1 MRLPLPDR
9 HPRDSYKHMLMQ
21 MHMAVFTV
29 TLFIKKKKRER
40 EKHASKNKWNSLQ
53 QFKNVINNWDSSY
66 KCNVILKET
75 MS

>member
-9 HPRDSYKHMLMQ
+9 HPRDSYEHMLMQ
-21 MHMAVFTV
+21 MQMAVFTV
-29 TLFIKKKKRER
+29 TLFIKKRER
-40 EKHASKNKWNSLQ
+40 EKHAFKNKWNSLQ